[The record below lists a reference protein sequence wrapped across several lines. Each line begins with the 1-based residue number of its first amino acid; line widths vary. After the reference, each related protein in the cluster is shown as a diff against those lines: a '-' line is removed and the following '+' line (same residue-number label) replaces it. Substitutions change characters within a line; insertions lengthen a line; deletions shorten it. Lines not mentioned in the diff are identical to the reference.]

1 MNKKELIKYLNENST
16 GRVAGRKEIRGN
28 DIFISSSNDHKHF
41 RLTRFGKDL
50 VEKHFKSYKI
60 VLGSEKKI
68 ETGNDLL
75 TLDKYM
81 LTPYYLSRGTLLIY
95 EESVAAELLLL
106 DSDLNQWVTNK
117 KFYG

>member
-1 MNKKELIKYLNENST
+1 MNKNELIKYLNDNVK
-16 GRVAGRKEIRGN
+16 GKVAGRKEIRGN
-28 DIFISSSNDHKHF
+28 DIFISSTHNEKHF

-50 VEKHFKSYKI
+50 VDKHFRAYKI
-60 VLGSEKKI
+60 VLPLAKRV

-81 LTPYYLSRGTLLIY
+81 LTPYYLSRGVLVIY
-95 EESVAAELLLL
+95 EEVVAAELLLL
-106 DSDLNQWVTNK
+106 DSDLNQWVYNK